1 MKRLRL
7 PRRYAP
13 RNDIFYGIATLRSQ
27 RRIGT
32 LVKRRDILRVNRRI
46 HLRVSADEC
55 SYIFEKDILRVSSEN
70 RLNEALG

>member
-1 MKRLRL
+1 MKKSLFSIL
-7 PRRYAP
+7 
-13 RNDIFYGIATLRSQ
+13 ATYMPLETVTPEENYS
-27 RRIGT
+27 T
-32 LVKRRDILRVNRRI
+32 ELLVKRRDILRVNRRI

>member
-1 MKRLRL
+1 MNPIKR
-7 PRRYAP
+7 
-13 RNDIFYGIATLRSQ
+13 FFF
-27 RRIGT
+27 
-32 LVKRRDILRVNRRI
+32 VKRRDILRVNRRI